1 MSSVKR
7 QIDTNRHG
15 YREVNLVYRGARA
28 AMMDNARVGERTA
41 RICCPMLDAC
51 RSASAYGQ
59 KALRKTDA
67 PALKEWSEAVGV
79 SSVGIKAV
87 AYASGPWYRIL
98 PNVLLGRF
106 EDTEVNTGFVRSL
119 KHGIDTGVLARGTFN
134 QQELNQLVWALHP
147 QLAGTPMTSE
157 WLYTVQSAE
166 FYLDASMLPKVL
178 THNVENGSSGQL
190 GRGLGLALSTFEMKK
205 LLFGPLSQEIRRLP
219 GEPLVKAISL
229 RDLHDFF
236 KYGLL
241 PVQLE
246 ERFVAAGL
254 LTLAEIA
261 CQESTGDVAASDG

>member
-1 MSSVKR
+1 MSRVKR
-7 QIDTNRHG
+7 EIDTNRHG
-15 YREVNLVYRGARA
+15 YREVNLAYRAARA
-28 AMMDNARVGERTA
+28 AMMDDAHVGERTA

-67 PALKEWSEAVGV
+67 AALEEWSEAVGV
-79 SSVGIKAV
+79 SSLGIKATG
-87 AYASGPWYRIL
+87 YTSGPWYRIL

-106 EDTEVNTGFVRSL
+106 DDTAINTGFLRSL
-119 KHGIDTGVLARGTFN
+119 KHGIDTGVLANGTFN

-157 WLYTVQSAE
+157 WLYTAQSAE

-178 THNVENGSSGQL
+178 THNAENAFAGQR
-190 GRGLGLALSTFEMKK
+190 GRRLGLALSTFEMKK
-205 LLFGPLSQEIRRLP
+205 LLLGPLSQEIRRLP

-241 PVQLE
+241 PVQVE

-254 LTLAEIA
+254 ITLTEIA
-261 CQESTGDVAASDG
+261 TQEPTRDIAASDH